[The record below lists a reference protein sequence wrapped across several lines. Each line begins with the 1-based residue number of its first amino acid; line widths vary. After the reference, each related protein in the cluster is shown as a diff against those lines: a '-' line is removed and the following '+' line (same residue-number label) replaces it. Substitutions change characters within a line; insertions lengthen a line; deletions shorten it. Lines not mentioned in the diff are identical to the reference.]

1 LLVIFSCTGYGQKP
15 EIYGKWY
22 FDRFGGPHGE
32 IANDGEIGKAN
43 RQNEG
48 MTLTFT
54 KDNKA
59 ILQQK
64 SGAPMTAP
72 FQLLANRK
80 EIVLRGD
87 TMRIMLLNP
96 SILELYPISDDKPA
110 MFLKRNKDGKTAIFC
125 SLKSSEKHEHSH

>member
-1 LLVIFSCTGYGQKP
+1 MARSIRLTLCLLVIFSCSGYSQKA

-43 RQNEG
+43 KLNKG
-48 MTLTFT
+48 MMLTFT

-59 ILQQK
+59 IMQQK
-64 SGAPMTAP
+64 NAPAMTAS
-72 FQLLANRK
+72 FQLLTNRN

-87 TMRIMLLNP
+87 TMRIMLLTS
-96 SILELYPISDDKPA
+96 SILELYPISDNKPA
-110 MFLKRNKDGKTAIFC
+110 MFLKRSKDEKTAL
-125 SLKSSEKHEHSH
+125 SAP